1 MTGAGG
7 AVVNEVQEFSL
18 FSCLGVREI
27 APWLSEENTNNDN
40 HRSHITEIKFNRSN
54 PSTEPDCINGDSGN
68 YYERIK
74 DLESVVSKMEQ
85 KIKNLEGKHK
95 EKENTSGMRRTNNLL
110 EMIISRTEY

>member
-40 HRSHITEIKFNRSN
+40 HRSNITDMKFNRSN
-54 PSTEPDCINGDSGN
+54 PGTEPDCINGDFGSHDD
-68 YYERIK
+68 RIK
-74 DLESVVSKMEQ
+74 DLESIVSKMEQ

-95 EKENTSGMRRTNNLL
+95 EKENTSGMRRINDLP
-110 EMIISRTEY
+110 EMIFSPTKC